1 MKGIVLAGGTGSRL
15 WPSTTAVS
23 KQLLPVYDK
32 PMIYYP
38 IATLMSL
45 GLQELLIVTTRKDAE
60 AFRGLLG
67 NGSHWGIHIQ
77 FAVQEEPRG
86 IAQSLLIG
94 SCFLDGSGCALILG
108 DNIFHGAGFVERLF
122 PSMGKPGATA
132 LAIKVTNPQQYG
144 IVEVDSKGGVL
155 SIEEKPTSPR
165 SHLAVPG
172 LYLFDECAAS
182 LAAGLRPSARGELEI
197 TDLLSVYLGADALK
211 VVQLPPDT
219 VWLDAGTVDD
229 LFSATE
235 YVRAIEKRHGTKVGC
250 IEEIAWNHGWIDN
263 TQLRTLGERLLPSLY
278 GEYLLRLATLKPA
291 ERLP

>member
-1 MKGIVLAGGTGSRL
+1 VKGIVLAGGTGSRL
-15 WPSTTAVS
+15 WPSTTSVS

-45 GLQELLIVTTRKDAE
+45 GLRELLVVTTPKDAQ

-67 NGSHWGIHIQ
+67 DGSSWGIHIQ
-77 FAVQEEPRG
+77 FAVQGEPKG

-94 SCFLDGSGCALILG
+94 SRFVDGSGCALILG
-108 DNIFHGAGFVERLF
+108 DNIFHGAGFVERLI
-122 PSMGKPGATA
+122 PHIGEPGATA
-132 LAIKVTNPQQYG
+132 LAMRVVNPQQYG
-144 IVEVDSKGGVL
+144 IVEVDSQGSAL

-172 LYLFDECAAS
+172 LYLFDGNASS
-182 LAAGLRPSARGELEI
+182 LAAGLSPSARGELEI
-197 TDLLSVYLGADALK
+197 TELLSAYLALDSLN

-250 IEEIAWNHGWIDN
+250 IEEIAWQHGWIDT
-263 TQLRTLGERLLPSLY
+263 TQLGRLGESMLPSLY
-278 GEYLLRLATLKPA
+278 GQYLLRLASL
-291 ERLP
+291 